1 MESRSDIIRVC
12 IYGGAIGDALGFPVE
27 FLREEHIFQK
37 YGENGITRYT
47 KARFSGKALI
57 SDETQMSLLTTN
69 GLLVWEP
76 RTVHRTQDR
85 PRADVMRAMTN
96 DWLKTQESSI
106 QEVRRFLLAAGC
118 VGTLFREGTGH
129 DLSVFST
136 GWYRI

>member
-1 MESRSDIIRVC
+1 M
-12 IYGGAIGDALGFPVE
+12 GFPVE

-85 PRADVMRAMTN
+85 PRADVMRAMT
-96 DWLKTQESSI
+96 
-106 QEVRRFLLAAGC
+106 G
-118 VGTLFREGTGH
+118 
-129 DLSVFST
+129 
-136 GWYRI
+136 